1 MMTFVLYIYDG
12 SNLRSLGLKGNL
24 MYVIS
29 NRRLQKQKTIYSHNF
44 I

>member
-1 MMTFVLYIYDG
+1 MMTFVLYMYDG

-29 NRRLQKQKTIYSHNF
+29 NRELQKQKTI
-44 I
+44 